1 MSGPAWLVRSAPLLG
16 RHVVAQQ
23 DIARGEVVMPP
34 TRAWAAVSAASHRSA
49 GPWPATDH
57 ADSSRGP
64 LLQLATDLALPRPDH
79 ATTDTDTAAD
89 CPALGFTKL
98 QATLARLLVH
108 VIALKLREHHGLDSA
123 GAAARGVESVS
134 SSVRV
139 EFADFAALVA
149 NEEAIREND
158 PKLHRKFASV
168 ASYVSAGFRSLQKE
182 QQNTAAIPDPDLG
195 QSTWWEHVPS
205 SEEMVQWLCKIQCNA
220 FEMTHDGVRCGVAV
234 YPDVAVFNHS
244 CQANAALISV
254 TDDNADE
261 DDEDEEQGADNCPK
275 ELLGVK
281 RMVALCDIAEG
292 DEINIC
298 YVHPKLWKNWFF
310 WCQCPSCTDPSNY
323 EAYASAMPRATFAR
337 GRGVAVTGSL
347 QTQVQ
352 VMRQLTRCLRAL
364 AKEQGG

>member
-1 MSGPAWLVRSAPLLG
+1 MPLPTCVYGGVCGRVVCVCGRAHGPNFELTILICDRHAVRCEGCNQFWFCSARCRRAYWRSVHRFTECAFWSRAL
-16 RHVVAQQ
+16 RHQ
-23 DIARGEVVMPP
+23 
-34 TRAWAAVSAASHRSA
+34 
-49 GPWPATDH
+49 
-57 ADSSRGP
+57 
-64 LLQLATDLALPRPDH
+64 PRPDH

-205 SEEMVQWLCKIQCNA
+205 SEEMVQWLCKIQVRSHA
-220 FEMTHDGVRCGVAV
+220 RHTHT
-234 YPDVAVFNHS
+234 HM
-244 CQANAALISV
+244 
-254 TDDNADE
+254 
-261 DDEDEEQGADNCPK
+261 
-275 ELLGVK
+275 LLTVC
-281 RMVALCDIAEG
+281 LC
-292 DEINIC
+292 
-298 YVHPKLWKNWFF
+298 
-310 WCQCPSCTDPSNY
+310 
-323 EAYASAMPRATFAR
+323 SA
-337 GRGVAVTGSL
+337 
-347 QTQVQ
+347 
-352 VMRQLTRCLRAL
+352 TRSR
-364 AKEQGG
+364 